1 MTTGTKTDWEG
12 SLHQSLR
19 ILPPADYLEPYLSS
33 EGLSPSEVLARLPF
47 DRARTNDPNKTMPDD
62 KRRRDVR
69 HMCEWTGLAYED
81 DDDLLRVTELGKAVL
96 RWIRSEGG
104 RPPLI
109 NERNAL
115 ILGEHAAYA
124 LAACQLRNP
133 TGAGI
138 KYHSSMIVF
147 PFAFIWRVM
156 LALDCRITSD
166 ELNRAVLRVCDESDI
181 PDCIQRIAD
190 ARAAGDP
197 SLMGEETLT
206 NKKKNDRLIA
216 WIALASFGWVLI
228 QDKRETG
235 GPFYQIRPGAEDILR
250 SALSVPHEHRVFETK
265 AEYVR
270 YISDKALLPGD
281 FR

>member
-115 ILGEHAAYA
+115 ILGVDPTHLRKIEAGSLPAVGVTRLVAIANA
-124 LAACQLRNP
+124 LGCATLQ
-133 TGAGI
+133 
-138 KYHSSMIVF
+138 
-147 PFAFIWRVM
+147 
-156 LALDCRITSD
+156 
-166 ELNRAVLRVCDESDI
+166 ELFEAPASREPRG
-181 PDCIQRIAD
+181 PGR
-190 ARAAGDP
+190 P
-197 SLMGEETLT
+197 
-206 NKKKNDRLIA
+206 KKK
-216 WIALASFGWVLI
+216 
-228 QDKRETG
+228 
-235 GPFYQIRPGAEDILR
+235 P
-250 SALSVPHEHRVFETK
+250 
-265 AEYVR
+265 
-270 YISDKALLPGD
+270 
-281 FR
+281 